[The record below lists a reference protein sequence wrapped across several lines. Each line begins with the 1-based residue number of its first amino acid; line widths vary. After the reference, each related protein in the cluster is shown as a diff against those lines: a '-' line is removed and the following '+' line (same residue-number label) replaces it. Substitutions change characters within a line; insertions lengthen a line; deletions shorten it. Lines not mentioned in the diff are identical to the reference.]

1 MRYFKTFQTL
11 HGRRVSAW
19 LPSTSQWAPIESIQ
33 RPEQKRRKRLQVF
46 VKKNPNSNNI
56 LHSILSYILILY
68 LSLLIIAYYIAL
80 IVFKIK
86 TSNFLYVFMYLL
98 FTSQTHPLCLKSL
111 LVSFS
116 LLESLQKKRS
126 RTAQQR
132 TLTSSG
138 VAMVLDVSDIW
149 FYAFHV
155 RWRHVDAH
163 HVASRVK
170 VTRKTEAFQAGIMP
184 YDRKWW
190 HGFPWSS
197 LNPFRSFTQ
206 SRSIQLNPLCLAY
219 DLEQI
224 GICRLWGARGARPE
238 IVTGSAFT
246 IWMDFWIGVRWLWWT
261 LWMW

>member
-1 MRYFKTFQTL
+1 MISFTWGISNISWYFKTFQTL

-116 LLESLQKKRS
+116 LLESLQKKEKQNSAAADFDFERS
-126 RTAQQR
+126 CNGPRCIR
-132 TLTSSG
+132 Y
-138 VAMVLDVSDIW
+138 MI
-149 FYAFHV
+149 
-155 RWRHVDAH
+155 
-163 HVASRVK
+163 
-170 VTRKTEAFQAGIMP
+170 
-184 YDRKWW
+184 
-190 HGFPWSS
+190 
-197 LNPFRSFTQ
+197 
-206 SRSIQLNPLCLAY
+206 LC
-219 DLEQI
+219 I
-224 GICRLWGARGARPE
+224 SC
-238 IVTGSAFT
+238 
-246 IWMDFWIGVRWLWWT
+246 
-261 LWMW
+261 